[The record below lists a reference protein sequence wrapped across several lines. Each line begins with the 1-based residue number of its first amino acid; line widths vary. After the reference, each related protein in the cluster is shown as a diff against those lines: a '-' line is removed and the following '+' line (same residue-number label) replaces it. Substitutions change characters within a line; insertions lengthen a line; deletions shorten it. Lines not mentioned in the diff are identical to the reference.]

1 MISLTTVRTELAP
14 EERAQATFE
23 VAGGDFGGKLMVTRR
38 TGRAVRAALE
48 EALVELPKGGTL
60 YVDTRGVEL
69 MDYSFADEALGIL
82 ASRVAG
88 GEYGEQRLVLVE
100 EDRDLLENVEA
111 SLMQRSLAMIRVD
124 EIGAEPGIV
133 GKVPDHLVDTLQAI
147 YDAGSITNTALAAKL
162 GLNNTACNNR
172 ATRLAK
178 LGLIHRKNETAA
190 PGGRHSADARA
201 ARRASAPTPPPA
213 PPGRPG
219 PPGWA

>member
-1 MISLTTVRTELAP
+1 MISLTTVRPELAP
-14 EERAQATFE
+14 EERAQRVFE

-38 TGRAVRAALE
+38 AGREVRAALE
-48 EALVELPKGGTL
+48 EALEDLPKGGAL

-82 ASRVAG
+82 ASRVAS
-88 GEYGEQRLVLVE
+88 GEYGEKHLVLVE

-124 EIGAEPGIV
+124 EVGAEPSIV

-172 ATRLAK
+172 ATRLAR
-178 LGLIHRKNETAA
+178 LGLIHRRTETAA
-190 PGGRHSADARA
+190 PGGRQYAYERIA
-201 ARRASAPTPPPA
+201 
-213 PPGRPG
+213 
-219 PPGWA
+219 